1 MFQKMLKLLFFFI
14 VLVSCITTT
23 VDSIP
28 LRKKVFIKNTNRPI
42 KMKIKSKELSPGVAE
57 IDEYGL
63 PWQAGGIWVGL
74 DKKRNNSKDQLKEE
88 KDFKYLVKRF
98 LDNRSSV

>member
-1 MFQKMLKLLFFFI
+1 MLRLLFFFI
-14 VLVSCITTT
+14 VLISCITTT

-28 LRKKVFIKNTNRPI
+28 LRKKVFIKNTNKPPKI
-42 KMKIKSKELSPGVAE
+42 KIKSKELSPGVAE

-74 DKKRNNSKDQLKEE
+74 DKEKKSNNSKRELKEE